1 MAGGALLAAA
11 GAGLSIAGIMA
22 LKRRTA
28 AAWFS
33 EHGMLPGPDPSKLG
47 GAQVCIYQ
55 GGPPP
60 ADWATFRDVCDDLH
74 QYYGFEKHRARS
86 RADVERIITHYPSVA
101 RLVLAGHG
109 TTDYFMTQWGP
120 ALSLRPSQLAAY
132 LRGRVA
138 HGGIISLAGCSAGR
152 AAGERETYTGPV
164 GVGGSGSFAGQ
175 FRDELSSSG
184 APGTAEVRAHTARGH
199 TTENP
204 RGRVFQVSQRG
215 QGGRPIQV
223 AQGAEAERWILAM
236 SGIDEILRDPVS
248 AVGGIGLIAG
258 LGLAAVGIYK
268 LVREGEA

>member
-11 GAGLSIAGIMA
+11 GAGLSVAGIMA

-28 AAWFS
+28 AEWFS
-33 EHGMLPGPDPSKLG
+33 EHGVLPGPDIAKLG
-47 GAQVCIYQ
+47 GSQVCIYQ

-60 ADWATFRDVCDDLH
+60 SDWATFRGVCDDLH
-74 QYYGFEKHRARS
+74 QYYGFSKHRARS
-86 RADVERIITHYPSVA
+86 RADVERIIAHYPAIA

-109 TTDYFMTQWGP
+109 HTDYFMTQWGTG
-120 ALSLRPSQLAAY
+120 LSLQPSQLASY

-138 HGGIISLAGCSAGR
+138 PNAIISLAGCSAGR
-152 AAGERETYTGPV
+152 AAGETESYTGAIT
-164 GVGGSGSFAGQ
+164 VGGADSFAAN
-175 FRDELSSSG
+175 FRDQLSIAG
-184 APGTAEVRAHTARGH
+184 APGSAEVRAHTTRGH

-204 RGRVFQVSQRG
+204 RGRVFRVSERG

-236 SGIDEILRDPVS
+236 SGIDEVLRDPVS
-248 AVGGIGLIAG
+248 AVGGIGLLAG